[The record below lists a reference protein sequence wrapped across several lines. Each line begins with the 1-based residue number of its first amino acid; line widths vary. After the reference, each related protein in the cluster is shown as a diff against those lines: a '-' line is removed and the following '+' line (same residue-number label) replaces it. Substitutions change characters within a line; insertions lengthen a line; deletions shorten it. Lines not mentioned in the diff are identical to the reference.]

1 MARSALRESWVR
13 LERSSRAKAG
23 VLVGVF
29 AAVHLFY
36 YALGVRFDD
45 TSLGWYW
52 QYLDPQLLKEK
63 LLESV
68 FYLHSQ
74 PPLFNLFLGAVLKIS
89 GGGSRYVFQGAYLA
103 AGLALYLSLFWL
115 QLRLGVSRGVAFAV
129 STAFLLSPSFVLYEH
144 WLFYAFPLAALV
156 TLSALLFYDVLARR
170 RARAMAAFFACVFI
184 ICGVRH
190 VFHLA
195 CYAAVAA
202 ALAVFC
208 TGARKKVLVI
218 AAVPF
223 LVLFSFNLKNYLL
236 FGEFAASSWTGMNL
250 WQMTGVNLTLE
261 EKEAMLAEGEQSEVS
276 LSLPFSGVADYPPAY
291 ADASRFAGVD
301 ALARPHKSTGPV
313 NYNHVAYVGVSRAY
327 LADSL
332 YVLRR
337 FPRAYLKGLLRSWFI
352 YFKSTSDHVSGVPF
366 LDETGNLGRVTLIN
380 AAFDRLLFGKISFE
394 PVAKIAS
401 GLFLLESEE
410 PVYVYLWICLPLLL
424 YYGLSAALRKKP
436 LGESEPA
443 RARRLTLLYVCFN
456 ILYLALVSNS
466 FSWAE
471 TNRMRFTTDPLYAVL
486 LGLFIQYAVLG
497 GAARARAGVDV
508 SN

>member
-1 MARSALRESWVR
+1 MVRSTPRELWVR
-13 LERSSRAKAG
+13 LERSPRATTAA
-23 VLVGVF
+23 LAGVF

-52 QYLDPQLLKEK
+52 QYLDPQLLKGK

-68 FYLHSQ
+68 FYMHSQ
-74 PPLFNLFLGAVLKIS
+74 PPLFNLFLGAVLKVS
-89 GGGSRYVFQGAYLA
+89 DGVSRYAFQGVYLA
-103 AGLALYLSLFWL
+103 AGLTLYLSLFWL
-115 QLRLGVSRGVAFAV
+115 QLKLGVSRGVALAV

-156 TLSALLFYDVLARR
+156 ALSALLFYYVVAGR
-170 RARAMAAFFACVFI
+170 RAWAMAAFFACIFV

-195 CYAAVAA
+195 CFLIVAA
-202 ALAVFC
+202 ALAAFC
-208 TGARKKVLVI
+208 AGARKKVLAI
-218 AAVPF
+218 AALPF
-223 LVLFSFNLKNYLL
+223 LVLLSFNLKNYLL

-261 EKEAMLAEGEQSEVS
+261 EKEAMLAEGDQSEVS
-276 LSLPFSGVADYPPAY
+276 LSLPFSAVAEYPPAY
-291 ADASRFAGVD
+291 ADCSRFAGVD
-301 ALARPHKSTGPV
+301 ALTQPYKSTGPV

-332 YVLRR
+332 FVLKN

-352 YFKSTSDHVSGVPF
+352 YFKSTSDHVSGVQF
-366 LDETGNLGRVTLIN
+366 LDETGNLGRVSPLN
-380 AAFDRLLFGKISFE
+380 AAFDRLLFGKISFK
-394 PVAKIAS
+394 PVPKIVS
-401 GLFLLESEE
+401 DVFLLESEE
-410 PVYVYLWICLPLLL
+410 PVYLYLWICLPLLL
-424 YYGLSAALRKKP
+424 LYGLRAALTKRP
-436 LGESEPA
+436 LGEGAPA

-497 GAARARAGVDV
+497 GAARARAGRDV